1 MATLKNTTVNDT
13 AFLNLPSGTVAQRP
27 NSPAQGMA
35 RFNNQIN
42 EVEVYNGTAWYSMSN
57 PVQTSLLVYLDANYT
72 ASYPGT
78 GSTWFDL
85 SGNGNNFTLYN
96 SPSYLKGA
104 IGFNGSNQYAASAS
118 NINLTSY
125 NSITVETWL
134 QANNTNSSMLIEHTA
149 DWNTQLGGW
158 GLAINSSGTANQP
171 NMMHTNHNSEGARNY
186 PFSIGTNWNCQV
198 NIFSRIA
205 DSTGRLSYTN
215 GSFIDFNGD
224 NGYPTNTVT
233 TAGGSFPNAILYL
246 GCRGGVNSF
255 FNGSISVIKIYGTK
269 LTAAQV
275 AQNFYALN
283 GRYGI

>member
-13 AFLNLPSGTVAQRP
+13 SFLTLPSGTVAQRP
-27 NSPAQGMA
+27 GSPVQGMA

-42 EVEVYNGTAWYSMSN
+42 EVEVYNGTAWYSNSN

-96 SPSYLKGA
+96 SPTYIKGA
-104 IGFNGSNQYAASAS
+104 IGFNGSNQYAASVN
-118 NINLTSY
+118 NINLSSY
-125 NSITVETWL
+125 NSITVETWFR
-134 QANNTNSSMLIEHTA
+134 ANNTSDGMILEHTTN
-149 DWNTQLGGW
+149 WNTQTGGW
-158 GLAINSSGTANQP
+158 GLYINSTGSTNQA

-186 PFSIGTNWNCQV
+186 AFTIDTNWNCQT
-198 NIFSRIA
+198 NIFSIIS
-205 DSTGRLSYTN
+205 DSTGRLSYGN
-215 GSFIDFNGD
+215 GNLLSFDSGA
-224 NGYPTNTVT
+224 GYPTNTIT

-246 GCRGGVNSF
+246 GSRAGTGGF
-255 FNGSISVIKIYGTK
+255 LNGSISVIKIYGTK
-269 LTAAQV
+269 LTAAQIT
-275 AQNFYALN
+275 QNFYALN